1 MTSYILTFTVYTTA
15 MIGAIFLA
23 LFVYK
28 KCSVNNSRVS
38 ASKFLEIEDCVSLG
52 VRKQLYVVRA
62 GSEKFLIASDA
73 ERTTFLS
80 KLQEEGAPQTL
91 PEHRPEIN
99 RARDIEFDMENL
111 YSGAEVVRKDATT
124 ILRNIISSPRKF
136 REERNFGVAG
146 DTAKPGM
153 GSEELL

>member
-1 MTSYILTFTVYTTA
+1 M
-15 MIGAIFLA
+15 
-23 LFVYK
+23 
-28 KCSVNNSRVS
+28 
-38 ASKFLEIEDCVSLG
+38 AS
-52 VRKQLYVVRA
+52 
-62 GSEKFLIASDA
+62 
-73 ERTTFLS
+73 
-80 KLQEEGAPQTL
+80 QTL

-136 REERNFGVAG
+136 REERNFGLA
-146 DTAKPGM
+146 DETAKPGM